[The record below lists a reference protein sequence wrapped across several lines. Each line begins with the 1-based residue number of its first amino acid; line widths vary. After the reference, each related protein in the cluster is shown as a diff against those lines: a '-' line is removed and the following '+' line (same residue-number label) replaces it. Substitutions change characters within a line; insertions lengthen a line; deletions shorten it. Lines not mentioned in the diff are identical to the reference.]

1 MRLTTLEIKGFK
13 SFAERTVINFN
24 EDVIGIVGPNGCG
37 KSNIVDAMRWVLGE
51 QKSKELRLDK
61 MSNVIFNGSK
71 RKRQSGVAEVSLT
84 FENTKNILPTEFGT
98 VTVTRILY
106 RSGESEYRINGVTC
120 RLKDISNL
128 FMDTGIG
135 SDSYAIIALNMVDD
149 LLTDRDNSRRRL
161 FEQAAGISKYKNRK
175 RETVNKLNS
184 TTDDLERVE
193 DLLHEIESNLKRLEK
208 EAKRAKKFLDLKEE
222 YKTLS
227 VDLAVHQLQDYT
239 ARYKKLAAAL
249 EAEQDKYRTLEVQ
262 IREKEAQLE
271 KTKSD
276 NLDNEKK
283 LSDEQ
288 RKLNQIVADIRKAE
302 SEQQLANQKIQYVEQ
317 RQETLRRSIQ
327 EHTDN
332 QLHVEEELDYYRSE
346 INIEKEVEETLDLQL
361 ANAEADLNEIRTRHQ
376 SLKAELDDFIVQQRQ
391 IDNEIFQ
398 LEKQQAI
405 FQAQISNAEQELE
418 RTFVEIQKRQQAIGE
433 LDAQLATQ
441 ATAQAEQEAAIAALQ
456 AEEIELNTKI
466 EATQLLLDEE
476 RSTQNRINRKL
487 DATRNEYKLT
497 KSLVESLEGFPESIK
512 YLSKSKEWPA
522 AAPLL
527 SDLIY
532 CDPAYRVAIENY
544 LDTYL
549 NYYVVADKS
558 AAITAIQLLRKAEKG
573 KANFFLL
580 NAFEPTSPTSE
591 ATLTDAVRALDI
603 VQVDPQYLPLVS
615 HLLADVWIITGSFD
629 EWAPPPGIV
638 GLAQSGAFVQR
649 AHSISGGSVGTFE
662 GSRIGRKKNLE
673 LLQKQINDLE
683 LEAQTHKQA
692 IADLETQLK
701 NWKQINLGTQIRN
714 KQRQLDELLRET
726 VSMRTRRE
734 NFATYLAE
742 AEQIQTQKRNTITE
756 LNTKID
762 ALRQGLSQKRTQ
774 ADQLKSDISS
784 KDESYRTIADAL
796 TRASDEHN
804 NKRIQFV
811 RQQNKIN
818 ALQKE
823 IAFRKKRLTELATRL
838 DIDQR
843 NLAQADT
850 ELDQITLQLQDLQQQ
865 LESGYAQR
873 SDQKAYLNH
882 AEEVFYQARQAIT
895 EVENQIRH
903 LNRQGQVL
911 QNGINALKDDFNALK
926 LEWQRISERLDIE
939 FGLNANALLNRQP
952 TTDYPLD
959 ELQQRTE
966 RLKQRL
972 LNYGEINA
980 MAIEAYDEMKER
992 FDFITLQKNDLLDAK
1007 QSLLDTIQEIETVA
1021 VTRFMEAFEEAR
1033 ENFKRVFRGLFLDND
1048 DCDLIL
1054 ADPQDPLESRINI
1067 MAKPKGKRPQSINQL
1082 SGGEK
1087 TLTATALLFALYLL
1101 KPAPFCI
1108 FDEVDAP
1115 LDDANI
1121 GKFNR
1126 IIKDFSKDSQF
1137 IIVTHNKQ
1145 TMAAVDIIYGVT
1157 NRDGISEVVPVDF
1170 RNLK

>member
-184 TTDDLERVE
+184 TAADLERVE
-193 DLLHEIESNLKRLEK
+193 DLLYEIETNLKRLEK
-208 EAKRAKKFLDLKEE
+208 EAKRAKKFLEIKEQ
-222 YKTLS
+222 YKSLS
-227 VDLAVHQLQDYT
+227 VELAVFQLQDYT
-239 ARYKKLAAAL
+239 TRYKKLAAEL
-249 EAEQDKYRTLEVQ
+249 EKEQDKYRGLEVT
-262 IREKEAQLE
+262 IREKEASLE
-271 KTKSD
+271 KTKRD

-302 SEQQLANQKIQYVEQ
+302 NEQQLANQKIQYVEQ
-317 RQETLRRSIQ
+317 RKETLRRNIQ
-327 EHTDN
+327 ESTDN
-332 QLHVEEELDYYRSE
+332 QAHVEEELDYYRGE
-346 INIEKEVEETLDLQL
+346 INIEKDVEETLEIQL
-361 ANAEADLNEIRTRHQ
+361 SNAEAELNEIRTRHQ
-376 SLKAELDDFIVQQRQ
+376 SLKSELDEFIVQQRQ
-391 IDNEIFQ
+391 IDNEIFE

-405 FQAQISNAEQELE
+405 HQAQISNADQELARSHAEISKRQEAMSDLDVQLGQNTAAQEEQEG
-418 RTFVEIQKRQQAIGE
+418 AITTLQTQETE
-433 LDAQLATQ
+433 LNAQIE
-441 ATAQAEQEAAIAALQ
+441 TAQQQLEEQRHA
-456 AEEIELNTKI
+456 
-466 EATQLLLDEE
+466 
-476 RSTQNRINRKL
+476 QNKINRKL
-487 DATRNEYKLT
+487 DATRNEYKLI

-512 YLSKSKEWPA
+512 YLSKSKDWQQT
-522 AAPLL
+522 APLF

-532 CDPAYRVAIENY
+532 CDPHYRVAIENY

-549 NYYVVADKS
+549 NYYVVEDKA
-558 AAITAIQLLRKAEKG
+558 AAISAIQLLRKAEKG

-580 NAFEPTSPTSE
+580 NAFTQPPSNIP
-591 ATLTDAVRALDI
+591 VNVPNGVKALDV
-603 VQVDPQYLPLVS
+603 VQVDAKFQPLVAQ
-615 HLLADVWIITGSFD
+615 LLSNVWIIESSFD
-629 EWAPPPGIV
+629 EWTPPAGV
-638 GLAQSGAFVQR
+638 VCLAQSGAFVQR

-673 LLQKQINDLE
+673 LLQKQIATLE
-683 LEAQTHKQA
+683 TEAETHKTA
-692 IADLETQLK
+692 IHELDTQLK
-701 NWKQINLGTQIRN
+701 AWKQINLSAQIRN
-714 KQRQLDELLRET
+714 KQRQLDELLREA

-734 NFATYLAE
+734 NFANYLAE
-742 AEQIQTQKRNTITE
+742 AEQLQQQKKETIATLQQKIEVLSTALAQKRIHAE
-756 LNTKID
+756 
-762 ALRQGLSQKRTQ
+762 R
-774 ADQLKSDISS
+774 LKTDISN
-784 KDESYRTIADAL
+784 KDESYRAIADAL
-796 TRASDEHN
+796 SRASEEHN

-823 IAFRKKRLTELATRL
+823 IAFRKKRLTELAARL
-838 DIDQR
+838 EIDQR
-843 NLAQADT
+843 NLALADA
-850 ELDQITLQLQDLQQQ
+850 ELDQIAQQLQDLQQQ
-865 LESGYAQR
+865 LETSYAQR
-873 SDQKAYLNH
+873 SDQKAYLSH
-882 AEEVFYQARQAIT
+882 AEEVFYQAREAING
-895 EVENQIRH
+895 VENEIKQ

-911 QNGINALKDDFNALK
+911 QQQITELKDRFNALK

-939 FGLNANALLNRQP
+939 FGLSANALLNREP
-952 TTDYPLD
+952 TTEYSLD
-959 ELQQRTE
+959 ELQQKTE

-972 LNYGEINA
+972 HNYGEINA

-992 FDFITLQKNDLLDAK
+992 YDFITGQKEDLLQAK
-1007 QSLLDTIQEIETVA
+1007 QTLLDTIEEIENVA
-1021 VTRFMEAFEEAR
+1021 VERFMEAFDQVR

-1054 ADPQDPLESRINI
+1054 ADPDDPLESRINI

-1170 RNLK
+1170 RNLN